1 MCSVSAESP
10 LAGRLGPLTVAA
22 TLTRPFLRTV
32 RISKYNAT
40 GGIVAARYF
49 DTYSFR
55 SVGMKVPGMGCEHT
69 HLYLSIACW
78 TDHRLLLVL
87 TDPAGS
93 RIARGFYG
101 ALLDQK
107 VYWEQTMRAENTV
120 RFELPERNDTNGR
133 ELADKVYHS
142 LVRDMIIR
150 ANTWFPKCGQPSWS
164 PSLCSCPC
172 CCCSWSWCCCCC
184 CCCC

>member
-1 MCSVSAESP
+1 MS
-10 LAGRLGPLTVAA
+10 TD
-22 TLTRPFLRTV
+22 TLP
-32 RISKYNAT
+32 S
-40 GGIVAARYF
+40 
-49 DTYSFR
+49 
-55 SVGMKVPGMGCEHT
+55 
-69 HLYLSIACW
+69 LYLSITCW

-133 ELADKVYHS
+133 EPADKVYHS

-150 ANTWFPKCGQPSWS
+150 ANTWFPKCEQPSWS
-164 PSLCSCPC
+164 PPLCSCP
-172 CCCSWSWCCCCC
+172 WCVVPYA
-184 CCCC
+184 